1 LDEVERAHLHEAVG
15 TSLEAMYIDQME
27 ETAAIAAIAAIA
39 SVAPQLAWHFEEAGI
54 ADKAISY
61 LRQAGEGAVRL
72 SAYEEGIAHLTKG
85 LALLMAL
92 PDPGTEDQRLERAQ
106 QELALQLALG
116 TAWVGRKAYGPQ
128 AESAYTRARELCQ
141 QLGETSHLCL
151 VLGRLSISHYV
162 RSEHQK
168 ARELAEEALSLAQ
181 RTQDPLHVALGH
193 RYLGAILLCL
203 GEYTAARAHLEQMIS
218 FYEPEQHHRAL
229 VSLRGSDS
237 GTSALAYD
245 ALCLWCLGYPEQASR
260 RSQEALA
267 LARELGHPFSL
278 ADVLC
283 YAGGMLGELRRDA
296 QALVAYAEELKP
308 LAQKATAWLGA
319 GTCFQGEALI
329 LLGRAQEGMA
339 QLREGMATYES
350 TGVWYYLPG
359 KLLFL
364 AEAQAR
370 AGNADQGL
378 DTLDQALAL
387 VEQIGERYWEA
398 ELHRLRAELL
408 LTQGDQT
415 EAEAS
420 LHEAIK
426 VARRQQARSWELRAT
441 TSLARLWQAQG
452 RMGEARQTLAKVYGW
467 FTEGFDTPDLQE
479 AKALL
484 EELA

>member
-1 LDEVERAHLHEAVG
+1 MEGPALAWETLPACVEAVISERIGRLAELLQAVLRVASVEGEVFTAEVIARVRAVDAGELVGRLSSELDRRHRLVHAHGIQRMDGQRLSRYRFRHILFQRYLYGGLDEVERAHLHQAVG
-15 TSLEAMYIDQME
+15 TALEALYKDQIE
-27 ETAAIAAIAAIA
+27 EMAAIAG
-39 SVAPQLAWHFEEAGI
+39 QLARHFEEAGI

-61 LRQAGEGAVRL
+61 LCRAGEGAVQL

-85 LALLMAL
+85 LALLVAL
-92 PDPGTEDQRLERAQ
+92 PDLATEDQRLERAQ

-203 GEYTAARAHLEQMIS
+203 GEYTTARAHFAQMIS

-260 RSQEALA
+260 RS
-267 LARELGHPFSL
+267 
-278 ADVLC
+278 
-283 YAGGMLGELRRDA
+283 
-296 QALVAYAEELKP
+296 
-308 LAQKATAWLGA
+308 
-319 GTCFQGEALI
+319 
-329 LLGRAQEGMA
+329 
-339 QLREGMATYES
+339 
-350 TGVWYYLPG
+350 
-359 KLLFL
+359 
-364 AEAQAR
+364 
-370 AGNADQGL
+370 
-378 DTLDQALAL
+378 
-387 VEQIGERYWEA
+387 
-398 ELHRLRAELL
+398 
-408 LTQGDQT
+408 
-415 EAEAS
+415 
-420 LHEAIK
+420 
-426 VARRQQARSWELRAT
+426 
-441 TSLARLWQAQG
+441 
-452 RMGEARQTLAKVYGW
+452 
-467 FTEGFDTPDLQE
+467 
-479 AKALL
+479 
-484 EELA
+484 